1 MNYNSFLNRDYKL
14 LQKTAAPQKRAPFT
28 RLHAV
33 IILAT
38 IMFIATVASFFS
50 NDVKATR
57 ERAPEQHFTLNKQAL
72 SQIHAS
78 LTPLINRKETL
89 PQQKTPAEII
99 DSAEKIEEAAIVA
112 APAPEPVIALKQTI
126 VKIKSGHS
134 LSNIFKK
141 HRIKHQDLYRLMQ
154 NGKKA
159 KALRNLQPG
168 RMLTIESDKE
178 GQLHSLS
185 YQVNRLKSIQVNRI
199 KDNFT
204 IETISKA
211 VEKRVNFSQ
220 GVIKSSLFEA
230 GKEAGLSDALV
241 MEMAGIFGWDIDF
254 ALDIRQGDQFSIL
267 YEEQFI
273 DGKKFQNGA
282 ILAAEFTN
290 DRQTF
295 KAIRFTDKSG
305 RTNYYTPN
313 GLSMRKTFLRS
324 PVDFRRIS
332 SRFGKRKHP
341 ILNRMRLHKGVD
353 YAARRGTPVQ
363 SSGDGKVIFKG
374 RKGGY
379 GRVVIVQHGS
389 RYQTLY
395 AHLNGFK
402 RGIRVGKQVKQG
414 QTIAFVGSS
423 GRATGPHL
431 HYEFRVNGAHRNPL
445 TVKLPTAA
453 PIKAKY
459 KNDFNAHAQ
468 NLLAQLD
475 THKPTQVA
483 LNQ

>member
-1 MNYNSFLNRDYKL
+1 MGRPP
-14 LQKTAAPQKRAPFT
+14 APQKRPPFT

-33 IILAT
+33 IVLAS
-38 IMFIATVASFFS
+38 IMLVVTVASFFS
-50 NDVKATR
+50 NDVEATR
-57 ERAPEQHFTLNKQAL
+57 NTDPAQLIQLNGESL

-78 LTPLINRKETL
+78 LTNNKQELFDPIETSEVTQQPEQAIEQVL
-89 PQQKTPAEII
+89 P
-99 DSAEKIEEAAIVA
+99 
-112 APAPEPVIALKQTI
+112 LKQTI
-126 VKIKSGHS
+126 IKIKSGHS
-134 LSNIFKK
+134 LSAIFKK
-141 HRIKHQDLYRLMQ
+141 HKFSHQDLYRIMQ
-154 NGKKA
+154 KGKIS

-168 RMLTIESDKE
+168 RTLEIESNE
-178 GQLHSLS
+178 QGQLYSLS
-185 YQVNRLKSIQVNRI
+185 YQVNRLQSINVIRANDDFDIQTIDKPVDKRI
-199 KDNFT
+199 
-204 IETISKA
+204 
-211 VEKRVNFSQ
+211 NFSEGLIQ
-220 GVIKSSLFEA
+220 SSLFEA
-230 GKEAGLSDALV
+230 GKQSGLSDALV

-254 ALDIRQGDQFSIL
+254 ALDIRQGDKFSIL

-273 DGKKFQNGA
+273 EGKKYQTGT

-290 DRQTF
+290 QGKTF

-305 RTNYYTPN
+305 RTNYYTPE

-341 ILNRMRLHKGVD
+341 VLNRMRLHKGVD
-353 YAARRGTPVQ
+353 YAARRGTPIQ

-389 RYQTLY
+389 RYKTLY
-395 AHLNGFK
+395 AHMNGFK
-402 RGIRVGKQVKQG
+402 RGIRVGKYVKQG
-414 QTIAFVGSS
+414 QTIGFVGSS

-445 TVKLPTAA
+445 TVKLPNAA
-453 PIKAKY
+453 PIKSAF
-459 KNDFNAHAQ
+459 KNDFIAHAES
-468 NLLAQLD
+468 LLAQLN

-483 LNQ
+483 LNEQ

>member
-1 MNYNSFLNRDYKL
+1 MG
-14 LQKTAAPQKRAPFT
+14 QPPAPQKRPPFT

-33 IILAT
+33 IVLAS
-38 IMFIATVASFFS
+38 IMLIATVASFFS
-50 NDVKATR
+50 NDVEATR
-57 ERAPEQHFTLNKQAL
+57 STDPAQLIQLNGESL

-78 LTPLINRKETL
+78 LSNKKQEVFHPIETSEVT
-89 PQQKTPAEII
+89 QQPEQA
-99 DSAEKIEEAAIVA
+99 IEQVQ
-112 APAPEPVIALKQTI
+112 PLKQTI
-126 VKIKSGHS
+126 IKIKSGHS
-134 LSNIFKK
+134 LSAIFRK
-141 HRIKHQDLYRLMQ
+141 HKFSHQDLYRIMQ
-154 NGKKA
+154 KGKIS

-168 RMLTIESDKE
+168 RTLEIESNE
-178 GQLHSLS
+178 QGQLYSLS
-185 YQVNRLKSIQVNRI
+185 YQVNRLQSINVIRANDDFDIQTVD
-199 KDNFT
+199 KPVD
-204 IETISKA
+204 
-211 VEKRVNFSQ
+211 KRVNFSEGLIQ
-220 GVIKSSLFEA
+220 SSLFEA
-230 GKEAGLSDALV
+230 GKQSGLSDALV

-254 ALDIRQGDQFSIL
+254 ALDIRQGDKFSIL

-273 DGKKFQNGA
+273 EGKKYQTGT

-290 DRQTF
+290 QGKTF

-305 RTNYYTPN
+305 RTNFYTPE

-341 ILNRMRLHKGVD
+341 VLNRMRLHKGVD
-353 YAARRGTPVQ
+353 YAARRGTPIQ

-389 RYQTLY
+389 RYKTLY
-395 AHLNGFK
+395 AHMNGFK
-402 RGIRVGKQVKQG
+402 RGIRVGKYVKQG
-414 QTIAFVGSS
+414 QTIGFVGSS

-445 TVKLPTAA
+445 TVKLPNAA
-453 PIKAKY
+453 PIKSAF
-459 KNDFNAHAQ
+459 KNDFITHAES
-468 NLLAQLD
+468 LLAQLN

-483 LNQ
+483 LNEQ

>member
-1 MNYNSFLNRDYKL
+1 MG
-14 LQKTAAPQKRAPFT
+14 QPPAPQKRPPFT

-33 IILAT
+33 IVLAS
-38 IMFIATVASFFS
+38 IMLIVTVASFFS
-50 NDVKATR
+50 NDVEATR
-57 ERAPEQHFTLNKQAL
+57 NTDPAQLIQLNEESL

-78 LTPLINRKETL
+78 LSNNNQDVFHPIET
-89 PQQKTPAEII
+89 
-99 DSAEKIEEAAIVA
+99 IEVVQPEQAIEQVQ
-112 APAPEPVIALKQTI
+112 PLKQTI
-126 VKIKSGHS
+126 IKIKSGHS
-134 LSNIFKK
+134 LSAIFKK
-141 HRIKHQDLYRLMQ
+141 HKFSHQDLYRIMQ
-154 NGKKA
+154 KGKIS

-168 RMLTIESDKE
+168 RTLEIESNE
-178 GQLHSLS
+178 QGQLYSLS
-185 YQVNRLKSIQVNRI
+185 YQVNRLQSINVIRANDDFDIQTVN
-199 KDNFT
+199 
-204 IETISKA
+204 KA
-211 VEKRVNFSQ
+211 VDKRINFSE
-220 GVIKSSLFEA
+220 GLIKSSLFEA
-230 GKEAGLSDALV
+230 GKQSGLSDALV

-254 ALDIRQGDQFSIL
+254 ALDIRQGDKFSIL

-273 DGKKFQNGA
+273 EGKKYQTGT

-290 DRQTF
+290 QGKTF

-305 RTNYYTPN
+305 RTNYYTPE

-341 ILNRMRLHKGVD
+341 VLNRMRLHKGVD
-353 YAARRGTPVQ
+353 YAARRGTPIQ

-389 RYQTLY
+389 RYKTLY
-395 AHLNGFK
+395 AHMNGFK
-402 RGIRVGKQVKQG
+402 RGIRVGKYVKQG
-414 QTIAFVGSS
+414 QTIGFVGSS

-445 TVKLPTAA
+445 TVKLPNAA
-453 PIKAKY
+453 PIKSAF
-459 KNDFNAHAQ
+459 KNDFIAYAE
-468 NLLAQLD
+468 NLLAQLN

-483 LNQ
+483 LNEQ

>member
-1 MNYNSFLNRDYKL
+1 MKSVNYNSFLSQDYKI
-14 LQKTAAPQKRAPFT
+14 PGPRSPRQKRAPFT

-33 IILAT
+33 IILAV
-38 IMFIATVASFFS
+38 IMFIATVASFTS
-50 NDVKATR
+50 NDVKANLK
-57 ERAPEQHFTLNKQAL
+57 AEQPQAIPFSNTSL
-72 SQIHAS
+72 SQIHVS
-78 LTPLINRKETL
+78 LTPLKTH
-89 PQQKTPAEII
+89 KTPILNHVVQKNEAQNETV
-99 DSAEKIEEAAIVA
+99 EESK
-112 APAPEPVIALKQTI
+112 PSPTLKQTTL
-126 VKIKSGHS
+126 KIKSGHS
-134 LSNIFKK
+134 LSSIFKK
-141 HRIKHQDLYRLMQ
+141 HQLSSQDLHAVMQ
-154 NGKKA
+154 KGKGA
-159 KALRNLQPG
+159 KILRNLQPG
-168 RMLTIESDKE
+168 RMLNIESDEK
-178 GQLHSLS
+178 GQIYSLS
-185 YQVNRLKSIQVNRI
+185 YEINRLQSLNIQRVDDHF
-199 KDNFT
+199 K
-204 IETISKA
+204 IETTSKP

-220 GVIKSSLFEA
+220 GEIKSSLFEA
-230 GKEAGLSDALV
+230 GKQAGLSDALV

-254 ALDIRQGDQFSIL
+254 ALDIRKGDKFSIL
-267 YEEQFI
+267 YEEQYLL
-273 DGKKFQNGA
+273 GKKYKTGN

-290 DRQTF
+290 NGETF
-295 KAIRFTDKSG
+295 KAIRFTDKDGHS
-305 RTNYYTPN
+305 NYYTPE

-379 GRVVIVQHGS
+379 GRVVIIQHGN

-402 RGIRVGKQVKQG
+402 RGIRVGKHVKQG

-453 PIKAKY
+453 PIKSNY
-459 KNDFNAHAQ
+459 KNDFNNYAER
-468 NLLAQLD
+468 LLAQLD
-475 THKPTQVA
+475 TYKPTRLA

>member
-1 MNYNSFLNRDYKL
+1 MGRPP
-14 LQKTAAPQKRAPFT
+14 APKKRPPFT

-33 IILAT
+33 IVLAS
-38 IMFIATVASFFS
+38 IMLVATVASFFS
-50 NDVKATR
+50 NDVEATR
-57 ERAPEQHFTLNKQAL
+57 NTDSAQLIQLNGESL

-78 LTPLINRKETL
+78 LTNNKHEVFHPIETSEVT
-89 PQQKTPAEII
+89 QQPKQATELVQP
-99 DSAEKIEEAAIVA
+99 
-112 APAPEPVIALKQTI
+112 LKQTI
-126 VKIKSGHS
+126 IKIKSGHS
-134 LSNIFKK
+134 LSVIFRK
-141 HRIKHQDLYRLMQ
+141 HKFSHQDLYRIMQ
-154 NGKKA
+154 KGKIS

-168 RMLTIESDKE
+168 RTLEIESNE
-178 GQLHSLS
+178 QGQLYSLS
-185 YQVNRLKSIQVNRI
+185 YQVNRLQSINVIRANDDFDIQTLDKPV
-199 KDNFT
+199 D
-204 IETISKA
+204 
-211 VEKRVNFSQ
+211 KRVNFSEGLIQ
-220 GVIKSSLFEA
+220 SSLFEA
-230 GKEAGLSDALV
+230 GKKSGLSDALV

-254 ALDIRQGDQFSIL
+254 ALDIRQDDKFSIL

-273 DGKKFQNGA
+273 EGKKYQTGT

-290 DRQTF
+290 QGKTF

-305 RTNYYTPN
+305 RTNYYTPE

-341 ILNRMRLHKGVD
+341 VLNRMRLHKGVD
-353 YAARRGTPVQ
+353 YAARRGTPIQ

-389 RYQTLY
+389 RYKTLY
-395 AHLNGFK
+395 AHMNGFK
-402 RGIRVGKQVKQG
+402 RGIRVGKYVKQG
-414 QTIAFVGSS
+414 QTIGFVGSS

-445 TVKLPTAA
+445 TVKLPNAA
-453 PIKAKY
+453 PIKSAF
-459 KNDFNAHAQ
+459 KNDFIAHAES
-468 NLLAQLD
+468 LLAQLN

-483 LNQ
+483 LNEQ